1 MYYKLSPEVLEP
13 LFLIFPGQDYA
24 LDVLLSPFER
34 ESMQFHADEG
44 FLGRMPGVAWDYLV

>member
-44 FLGRMPGVAWDYLV
+44 FLGRMPGVAWD